1 MNQELDRKV
10 AARTKELE
18 IARAK
23 AEEYAKSK
31 SAFLANMSHEVRTP
45 ASQIIGAA
53 ELLSDTKVNSEQSDY
68 IQIIIKSGKLLL
80 NLLNDILDLS
90 KLDSNKLVLESTE
103 FDLHQT
109 VQVSVE
115 AFTIGKPLQL
125 CYLMDENLPRL
136 VVGDAMRLQ
145 QIFTNLLSNSIK
157 FTERGHIVLYTH
169 SEQISTSV
177 DKDVYEVT
185 FSVTDTGS
193 GISPDRLQNIFDR
206 FEQENM
212 SISRLHGGTGL
223 GLSISQDLCGLMGSR
238 LHAES
243 TVGVGSTFYFTI
255 RFDSPKRKIDSDIDK
270 PLSPAKALILSD
282 QTTLEF
288 QNTHKT
294 VLQLQLESFDTS
306 VNTEHL
312 SPDVLLKYSTSAFNC
327 DVIFLDLSTSSSEE
341 SIAYVQQLKSQG
353 SSVPVV
359 IIHLQ
364 NAFDFNPVQ
373 EKSPDQCIRYLCLP
387 YKQSS
392 LIQVVDEILR
402 HPLPNPKSPSRSSDS
417 PTSTATNLSTSS
429 SSSSSSSSPSAT
441 PVANLKILLA
451 EDNIVN
457 QKVLQAM
464 FKRIGYKIDIAAN
477 GVEAAEMSKKVDYDA
492 IFMDVRMPLKDGL
505 EATTEILARY
515 DAEHRSRKPRI
526 IGLSADALVENQEVG
541 LSAGMSAYLSKPV
554 SKETIINILREIFD
568 SPS

>member
-10 AARTKELE
+10 AERTKELE
-18 IARAK
+18 VARAK
-23 AEEYAKSK
+23 AEEFAKSK

-53 ELLSDTKVNSEQSDY
+53 ELLSDTQVNSEQNDY
-68 IQIIIKSGKLLL
+68 IRIIIKSGKLLL
-80 NLLNDILDLS
+80 NILNDILDLS
-90 KLDSNKLVLESTE
+90 KLDSNKLVLEHSE
-103 FDLHQT
+103 FDLCQT
-109 VQVSVE
+109 VQLSVE

-125 CYLMDENLPRL
+125 CYFMDDYLPRV

-157 FTERGHIVLYTH
+157 FTERGHVVLYTH
-169 SEQISTSV
+169 SELISSSDV
-177 DKDVYEVT
+177 MDVYDIT

-223 GLSISQDLCGLMGSR
+223 GLSISQDLCGLMGSK

-255 RFDSPKRKIDSDIDK
+255 RFRSPKESRASRIIKSQNC
-270 PLSPAKALILSD
+270 SRALILAERTS
-282 QTTLEF
+282 LEF
-288 QNTHKT
+288 RHTHKT
-294 VLQLQLESFDTS
+294 VLQLQLESFEILVT
-306 VNTEHL
+306 TEHL
-312 SPDVLLKYSTSAFNC
+312 ALNTLPTYVTDKSNY
-327 DVIFLDLSTSSSEE
+327 DVIFLDLSTVSPETTSVYVEQLE
-341 SIAYVQQLKSQG
+341 SLPM
-353 SSVPVV
+353 SVPVILINFQHAV
-359 IIHLQ
+359 DIKYKPSSQYVHFL
-364 NAFDFNPVQ
+364 
-373 EKSPDQCIRYLCLP
+373 SLP

-392 LIQVVDEILR
+392 LHQIFNAVKRQ
-402 HPLPNPKSPSRSSDS
+402 SPPTPRSSIPDDL
-417 PTSTATNLSTSS
+417 TASTISTSS
-429 SSSSSSSSPSAT
+429 SPYNSTSLPH
-441 PVANLKILLA
+441 LKIMLA

-477 GVEAAEMSKKVDYDA
+477 GVEAVELSKKIHYDA

-505 EATTEILARY
+505 EATKEILSFYETERKG
-515 DAEHRSRKPRI
+515 RKPII

-541 LSAGMSAYLSKPV
+541 LKAGMSAYLAKPV
-554 SKETIINILREIFD
+554 SKETLINVLQEFF
-568 SPS
+568 